1 VDPITDCEAPVSSDE
16 NTADDVDDFNKQ
28 ANDTVAALVNCQQD
42 WLDVVL
48 EEDSRN
54 PSVVDCLA
62 LLRDGILVGQDGPGV
77 DAVHGGHNG
86 KVVLELVE
94 VVGSSVDSTVE
105 GIDERGVEGA
115 VRKLRDDVRKVKLC
129 DWSVCDIHLFADGT
143 HCCGQ
148 DARHG
153 PCNRGHEQ

>member
-1 VDPITDCEAPVSSDE
+1 MSSDE
-16 NTADDVDDFNKQ
+16 NTADDVDDLDEQ
-28 ANDTVAALVNCQQD
+28 ADDTVAALVNCQQNGF
-42 WLDVVL
+42 DVVL
-48 EEDSRN
+48 EEDSGN
-54 PSVVDCLA
+54 VSVVNCLA
-62 LLRDGILVGQDGPGV
+62 LLCNGILVGEDGPGV

-94 VVGSSVDSTVE
+94 VSIGRVDGAVE
-105 GIDERGVEGA
+105 RILERGVKGT

-129 DWSVCDIHLFADGT
+129 DWSVCGIGLVTNGT
-143 HCCGQ
+143 YCCDQ